1 MYIECIPFKTFKEK
15 LKIVKAELKKNRNV
29 EVWDKFIYTT
39 TKGDFYDNYQ
49 EQILL

>member
-1 MYIECIPFKTFKEK
+1 MIIKLIPYRTFKEK
-15 LKIVKAELKKNRNV
+15 IQIVKIELKKNRNV
-29 EVWDKFIYTT
+29 EIWDKFIYTT

>member
-15 LKIVKAELKKNRNV
+15 LQIVKEELKKNRNV
-29 EVWDKFIYTT
+29 EIWDKFIYTT
-39 TKGDFYDNYQ
+39 TKGDFYDYYQ